1 MSGFN
6 ANPFTEYNLRTR
18 VVSEEVHMLNSS
30 SNLYMRFKPEFN
42 VLLCISSVVF
52 YGCHVQ

>member
-18 VVSEEVHMLNSS
+18 VVSEEVHC

-42 VLLCISSVVF
+42 VLLFISSVVF
-52 YGCHVQ
+52 YGCHVRVQ